1 VVPPGSPDEE
11 MTATHEER
19 VVRARAKVG
28 AVLNDKYRLDRVVG
42 VGGMAAVYA
51 ATHLR
56 NASRVAVKVLHAE
69 MAADANVRAR
79 FLREGYA
86 ANSVEHPGTVRILD
100 DDSTE
105 DGSVFLVMELL
116 EGETIDHRWERNG
129 HRLGDREVAR
139 LMYQVLDVLAAA
151 HDKGIV
157 HRDIKPENLFLTRA
171 GAVKLLDFGIAR
183 LTDAPVT
190 ATRPGGIVG
199 TPAFMAPEQV
209 LGKVVD
215 AQSDLYSVAA
225 TAFALLSKRYVHE
238 ADNAGEMM
246 VIVGSRPARSL
257 ALVCPELPKPLAA
270 VFDRALRFDKTE
282 RWADAREMKSA
293 LASSYRDSFD
303 APIPGSD
310 ESEDETILRV
320 PTGAAEVPARSGRS
334 DRAAA
339 AVTVLTG
346 ATPVIT
352 HHGQPAPHGLRST
365 ERRLFRPPVLAGVGG
380 VLAVAV
386 VAFAVI
392 TAGSSSPETSPSSQP
407 TAAAGGA
414 GAPHKSEPPSAWSAP
429 ADEKPAALDP
439 PSVPVESLPAV
450 PTAAQPAAPSPPPV
464 APPAAAPARV
474 APAAKPSSCV
484 PPFTIDPA
492 TSKKKWKLECL

>member
-1 VVPPGSPDEE
+1 
-11 MTATHEER
+11 
-19 VVRARAKVG
+19 
-28 AVLNDKYRLDRVVG
+28 VLNGKYRLDRVVG

-56 NASRVAVKVLHAE
+56 NASRVAVKVLHTE

-86 ANSVEHPGTVRILD
+86 ANSVQHPGTVRILD

-116 EGETIDHRWERNG
+116 EGETLDHRWERNG

-139 LMYQVLDVLAAA
+139 LMYQTLDVLAAA

-171 GAVKLLDFGIAR
+171 GSVKLLDFGIAR
-183 LTDAPVT
+183 LIEAPVT
-190 ATRPGGIVG
+190 TTRPGGIVG

-209 LGKVVD
+209 LGKEVD
-215 AQSDLYSVAA
+215 AQSDIYSVGA

-246 VIVGSRPARSL
+246 VAVGSRPARSL
-257 ALVCPELPKPLAA
+257 ANVCPELPKPLTM
-270 VFDRALRFDKTE
+270 VLDRALRFDKRD
-282 RWADAREMKSA
+282 RWPDAPAMKAALADA
-293 LASSYRDSFD
+293 YRDAFD
-303 APIPGSD
+303 APMPGSD
-310 ESEDETILRV
+310 EAEDETLLRV
-320 PTGAAEVPARSGRS
+320 PHESAASGESQPRAARS

-352 HHGQPAPHGLRST
+352 HRVEPFPHGLRGAPH
-365 ERRLFRPPVLAGVGG
+365 RFLRPSVLAGIGG

-386 VAFAVI
+386 VAFAII
-392 TAGSSSPETSPSSQP
+392 TAGSASPAPAPSAQP
-407 TAAAGGA
+407 AAAA
-414 GAPHKSEPPSAWSAP
+414 APPPGHKGDPPSAWSTP
-429 ADEKPAALDP
+429 AEDKPASTDP

-450 PTAAQPAAPSPPPV
+450 PTAVEPPPPPPAPVALPSPPP
-464 APPAAAPARV
+464 PRPAPAVR
-474 APAAKPSSCV
+474 PATNGCV

-492 TSKKKWKLECL
+492 TGKKKWKLECL

>member
-1 VVPPGSPDEE
+1 

-19 VVRARAKVG
+19 VVGARARVG
-28 AVLNDKYRLDRVVG
+28 SVLNGKYRLDRVVG

-56 NASRVAVKVLHAE
+56 NASRVAVKLLHPE

-105 DGSVFLVMELL
+105 DGAVFLVMELL
-116 EGETIDHRWERNG
+116 EGETLDHRWERNG

-139 LMYQVLDVLAAA
+139 MIYKVLDILATA
-151 HDKGIV
+151 HDKGII

-171 GAVKLLDFGIAR
+171 GTVKLLDFGIAR
-183 LTDAPVT
+183 LIEAPVT

-215 AQSDLYSVAA
+215 PQSDLYGVGA

-257 ALVCPELPKPLAA
+257 ALVCPELPGALAA
-270 VFDRALRFDKTE
+270 VFDRALRFEKSE
-282 RWADAREMKSA
+282 RWADARSMKSA
-293 LASSYRDSFD
+293 LGAAYRASFG
-303 APIPGSD
+303 APIPGS
-310 ESEDETILRV
+310 EEEEDETILRV
-320 PTGAAEVPARSGRS
+320 PSGSHEAQGAPVTRSLRS
-334 DRAAA
+334 DRASA

-352 HHGQPAPHGLRST
+352 QRAEPLPHGLRGVH
-365 ERRLFRPPVLAGVGG
+365 RRVWRPSVLAGAGMIF
-380 VLAVAV
+380 AVAV
-386 VAFAVI
+386 AVAALVAI
-392 TAGSSSPETSPSSQP
+392 AAGSSPASTSTSSQ
-407 TAAAGGA
+407 AALASPA
-414 GAPHKSEPPSAWSAP
+414 ASVDRKSNRSSSWSAPNDRGDEKANTNEPPSI
-429 ADEKPAALDP
+429 
-439 PSVPVESLPAV
+439 PVESLPAV
-450 PTAAQPAAPSPPPV
+450 AQAPAGTGASPGVPSTSV
-464 APPAAAPARV
+464 APARV
-474 APAAKPSSCV
+474 APAKPASACTQ
-484 PPFTIDPA
+484 PFTMDPA
-492 TSKKKWKLECL
+492 TGKKKWKLECL